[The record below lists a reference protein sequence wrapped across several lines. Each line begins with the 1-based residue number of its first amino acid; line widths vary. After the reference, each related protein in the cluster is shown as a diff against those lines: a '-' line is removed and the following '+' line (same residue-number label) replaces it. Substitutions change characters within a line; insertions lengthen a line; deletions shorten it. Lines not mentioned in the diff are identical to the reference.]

1 MAYRVAYDPD
11 AADDLDYYR
20 RRVAGVGRVEDAVRD
35 QLRHEPMKRT
45 RNRFPAGPGA
55 PGTWELRV
63 QPFRVF
69 YDVDEGDEVV
79 AIRAVLHK
87 PRETPYRRGKETS
100 SRE

>member
-20 RRVAGVGRVEDAVRD
+20 RHVAGVGRVEDAVRD
-35 QLRHEPMKRT
+35 QLQHEPMKRT
-45 RNRFPAGPGA
+45 RNRFPANPGA

-69 YDVDEGDEVV
+69 YDVDEEGQRVV
-79 AIRAVLHK
+79 IRAV
-87 PRETPYRRGKETS
+87 REKLPHQTTEDVL
-100 SRE
+100 